1 MSAHD
6 PLRDPGDP
14 LWEIKDALAFPVSP
28 DFCAR
33 VRQQVAAEPVR
44 RRVFAGQRLALAAAV
59 VLAAGIGLVTTLQ
72 HHDVDVAQGSGPRLV
87 NATTTPVQSRPQPV
101 AALEP
106 VRALQPTARVFTS
119 KTQLA
124 YDTLVPDDQLRALD
138 RLLAAMREGRA
149 TVPMAVSNDEVNDHG
164 QRVLRALVIEP
175 VTIEL
180 LAGTPAESIKNPGK
194 DPNK

>member
-1 MSAHD
+1 MSARD
-6 PLRDPGDP
+6 RLRELRDP
-14 LWEIKDALAFPVSP
+14 LWEIKDALSFPVSP

-44 RRVFAGQRLALAAAV
+44 PRMFVRQRWAVAAAV

-72 HHDVDVAQGSGPRLV
+72 HQGVDVPQVSGPPL
-87 NATTTPVQSRPQPV
+87 ADAATTPVQPGPQPV

-106 VRALQPTARVFTS
+106 VRALQPAARVVTS
-119 KTQLA
+119 RTPIP
-124 YDTLVPDDQLRALD
+124 YDTLVPDDQLQALD

-149 TVPMAVSNDEVNDHG
+149 TVPMAVSNDELNDRG

-180 LAGTPAESIKNPGK
+180 LAGTPAEPIKNPGK